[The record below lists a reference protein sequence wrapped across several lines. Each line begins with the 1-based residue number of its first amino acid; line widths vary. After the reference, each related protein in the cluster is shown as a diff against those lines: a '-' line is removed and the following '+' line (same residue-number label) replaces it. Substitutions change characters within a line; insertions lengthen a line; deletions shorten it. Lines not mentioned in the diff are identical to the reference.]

1 MSATTPKLL
10 TLARAVPMPWFI
22 KVLRRNNRMSA
33 SPPHG
38 TVESVPSTARAL
50 ATSGGLIGAVT
61 LLDQASKWFVV
72 DYFLNRPGVVE
83 VTGFFN
89 IVLTHNTGISF
100 GIFSGSNDWVRWALV
115 AAAFG
120 IMAVLLEWLRRQ
132 PGTFLAIAT
141 GLICG
146 GAVGNVIDRI
156 RTGAVVDFLDF
167 YLGTWHWPAFN
178 LADAAITLGVLGLI
192 LDGLFQPPSSSND

>member
-1 MSATTPKLL
+1 M
-10 TLARAVPMPWFI
+10 
-22 KVLRRNNRMSA
+22 
-33 SPPHG
+33 G
-38 TVESVPSTARAL
+38 TSRPRETAPGAPSTARAL
-50 ATSGGLIGAVT
+50 TAAGGLIAAVA

-72 DYFLNRPGVVE
+72 EYFMNQPRVVE

-89 IVLTHNTGISF
+89 LVLTYNTGISF
-100 GIFSGSNDWVRWALV
+100 GIFSGSDAWVRWALIV
-115 AAAFG
+115 AAFG
-120 IMAVLLEWLRRQ
+120 IVAVLLDWLRRQ
-132 PGTFLAIAT
+132 PGTVLTLAT

-146 GAVGNVIDRI
+146 GALGNVIDRI

-192 LDGLFQPPSSSND
+192 LDGLFQPPSSSKE

>member
-1 MSATTPKLL
+1 MA
-10 TLARAVPMPWFI
+10 
-22 KVLRRNNRMSA
+22 A

-50 ATSGGLIGAVT
+50 AISGGLIGAVT
-61 LLDQASKWFVV
+61 LLDQASKWLVV
-72 DYFLNRPGVVE
+72 EYFLNQPGVVE

-89 IVLTHNTGISF
+89 LVLTHNTGISF
-100 GIFSGSNDWVRWALV
+100 GIFSGSDDWVRWALV
-115 AAAFG
+115 VAAFG
-120 IMAVLLEWLRRQ
+120 IMAVLLDWLRRQ
-132 PGTFLAIAT
+132 PGTALALAT

-146 GAVGNVIDRI
+146 GALGNVIDRI

-192 LDGLFQPPSSSND
+192 LDGLFQSPSSSKY